1 VAEAETFGV
10 EWVRMWLVLRNRLVE
25 IAKVLRKFPW
35 MVEVIRQRSMSILHP
50 YMVEVYVAR
59 DGSEICISLGR
70 PKAYC
75 AQNGAAREAR
85 LELEFRRYEVYE
97 ENKRGIPP
105 QGAISIHHSGERMH
119 KTTLAVFSPSLHQK
133 VAALRLASFRKLGL
147 LTKLAEAAGATTASI
162 RKALQFKLY
171 SSS

>member
-1 VAEAETFGV
+1 MDGLCGEAEAG
-10 EWVRMWLVLRNRLVE
+10 
-25 IAKVLRKFPW
+25 K
-35 MVEVIRQRSMSILHP
+35 HP
-50 YMVEVYVAR
+50 PPPHDGDVCKDGSEACLSLTSSKAFCAR
-59 DGSEICISLGR
+59 DGSVKET
-70 PKAYC
+70 K
-75 AQNGAAREAR
+75 

-105 QGAISIHHSGERMH
+105 QGAISIHHSGERIH

-133 VAALRLASFRKLGL
+133 AAALRLASFRKLGL

-171 SSS
+171 SS